1 MRILLALALVS
12 AGGTPAV
19 GKLVLTAGQV
29 GPGYIRVAQ
38 PDGVGTAGV
47 TLNLCGR
54 AGYPSERLRVS
65 RLQLNY
71 VKKQSPVG
79 VSNEVVTYEPGGAA
93 QAMREVAH
101 HADDCP
107 NKPIDSGEPGLPKLR
122 FTITRIHD
130 SRLLKGYVAVQ
141 VRVRGT
147 VAGKKVDQISFAV
160 YQRLGTV
167 LSGMYTLSVG
177 SNIQLQ
183 RQLVLH
189 AAEQSAKNLLH
200 GSNAGSPVA

>member
-1 MRILLALALVS
+1 MRILLALALAS

-19 GKLVLTAGQV
+19 GKLVLKPAQV
-29 GPGYIRVAQ
+29 GAGYVRVAQ

-54 AGYPSERLRVS
+54 AGYPSERLRSS

-71 VKKQSPVG
+71 LKKQSPIG
-79 VSNEVVTYEPGGAA
+79 ISNEVVVYQPGGAA
-93 QAMREVAH
+93 QAMREVAQ
-101 HADDCP
+101 HADNCP
-107 NKPIDSGEPGLPKLR
+107 NKPIDSGEPGLPKLL

-130 SRLLKGYVAVQ
+130 AKLLKGYVAVQ

-147 VAGKKVDQISFAV
+147 VRGKKIDQTSFAV
-160 YQRLGTV
+160 YQRLGSV

-177 SNIQLQ
+177 SNTPQQ
-183 RQLVLH
+183 RKLVLH